1 MKNLILNEKV
11 IALSIAFGTAGM
23 MIASWFAII

>member
-11 IALSIAFGTAGM
+11 IALSIAFGTVGM
-23 MIASWFAII
+23 MIASWVAII